1 MYYNALTRKK
11 KKKKKKNDGIP
22 DPYFILLL
30 KETIC

>member
-1 MYYNALTRKK
+1 MYYNALTRK